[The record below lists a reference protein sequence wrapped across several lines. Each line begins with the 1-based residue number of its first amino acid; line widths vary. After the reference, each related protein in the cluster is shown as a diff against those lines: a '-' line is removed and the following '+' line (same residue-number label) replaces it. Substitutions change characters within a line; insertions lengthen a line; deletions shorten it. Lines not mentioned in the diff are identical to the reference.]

1 MLATGF
7 RMIKVKLFPIAD
19 MLSAMVL
26 VMPIRFFWGN
36 AVTPAVAALA
46 G

>member
-26 VMPIRFFWGN
+26 VMPIRLFWGN

>member
-26 VMPIRFFWGN
+26 VMP
-36 AVTPAVAALA
+36 V
-46 G
+46 

>member
-1 MLATGF
+1 
-7 RMIKVKLFPIAD
+7 MIKVKLFPIAD

-26 VMPIRFFWGN
+26 VMPIRLFWGN

>member
-19 MLSAMVL
+19 MLSAMAL
-26 VMPIRFFWGN
+26 VMPISLFWGY